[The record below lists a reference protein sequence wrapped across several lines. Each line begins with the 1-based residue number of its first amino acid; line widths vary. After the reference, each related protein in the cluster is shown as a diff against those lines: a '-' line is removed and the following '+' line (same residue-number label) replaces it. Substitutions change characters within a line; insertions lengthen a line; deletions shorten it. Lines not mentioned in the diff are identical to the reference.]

1 MIYLNKVLQKQLQQ
15 HFATLSNVPAHLL
28 PLLRTISD
36 TYDRQEQEKSVE
48 EPVGM
53 SFAAP
58 GYDPATLLNASD
70 QEQLFEGIG
79 DSNRLM
85 DFEEPGEKE
94 DNQSYPEEDT
104 RLLQQRLQESE
115 LRLKQAQTIAHF
127 GTWEVDLVTDLA
139 VLSEEACRIYGL
151 PATIRSHTFDSWA
164 AKVHPQDRPSFLKVI
179 TGGVESTETSA
190 AFYHRICHD
199 DGTLKYAY
207 SQTKYDTDKE
217 GMPVRLHGVT
227 HDVTE
232 MREAHYALVQS
243 QANLRLL
250 IDLIPQAIYARDSKG
265 RFVFVNENYANLF
278 GIEREQLLN
287 MTIDEIIPLENDLED
302 FKTEDEEVL
311 VTGQSKVIPESSFTD
326 HNGVVRKYYTVKVP
340 FVTIKNEQAV
350 LGISM
355 DITGQLKVDEERRK
369 IIKDIMQRNNSLE
382 QFSYIISHNL
392 RSPIANILGIKAALQ
407 DPDITEDEKVYFT
420 ESLFG
425 AVERLDV
432 VIRDLSLIL
441 QIKNQ
446 VTENKQVVQF
456 SEIVESIRLSIS
468 SLLLAAEAEIICD
481 FAAVDEMLT
490 IKSYL
495 YSVFYNLIS
504 NSIKYRKP
512 DEKPVIRIASA
523 QTGTHIELLF
533 SDNGIGIDVERYRSD
548 LFGLYKRFHNHAEGK
563 GMGLYMVKSQVET
576 MGGRITMTS
585 KVNVGTKF
593 KIDFDVAE
601 A

>member
-36 TYDRQEQEKSVE
+36 TYDRQEQEKSIE

-58 GYDPATLLNASD
+58 GYDPATLLNTSD
-70 QEQLFEGIG
+70 QEQLFESIG

-139 VLSEEACRIYGL
+139 VLSEEARRIYGL
-151 PATIRSHTFDSWA
+151 PAAIRSHTFDSWA

-287 MTIDEIIPLENDLED
+287 MTIDEIIPN
-302 FKTEDEEVL
+302 
-311 VTGQSKVIPESSFTD
+311 
-326 HNGVVRKYYTVKVP
+326 R
-340 FVTIKNEQAV
+340 
-350 LGISM
+350 
-355 DITGQLKVDEERRK
+355 
-369 IIKDIMQRNNSLE
+369 
-382 QFSYIISHNL
+382 
-392 RSPIANILGIKAALQ
+392 
-407 DPDITEDEKVYFT
+407 
-420 ESLFG
+420 
-425 AVERLDV
+425 
-432 VIRDLSLIL
+432 
-441 QIKNQ
+441 
-446 VTENKQVVQF
+446 
-456 SEIVESIRLSIS
+456 
-468 SLLLAAEAEIICD
+468 
-481 FAAVDEMLT
+481 
-490 IKSYL
+490 
-495 YSVFYNLIS
+495 
-504 NSIKYRKP
+504 
-512 DEKPVIRIASA
+512 
-523 QTGTHIELLF
+523 LF
-533 SDNGIGIDVERYRSD
+533 S
-548 LFGLYKRFHNHAEGK
+548 
-563 GMGLYMVKSQVET
+563 
-576 MGGRITMTS
+576 
-585 KVNVGTKF
+585 
-593 KIDFDVAE
+593 
-601 A
+601 

>member
-15 HFATLSNVPAHLL
+15 HFATLRNVPAHLL

-36 TYDRQEQEKSVE
+36 TYDRQEQEKSIE

-58 GYDPATLLNASD
+58 GYDPATLLNTSD
-70 QEQLFEGIG
+70 QEQLFESIG

-207 SQTKYDTDKE
+207 SQTKYDTDRE

-287 MTIDEIIPLENDLED
+287 MTIDEIIPLENDLEE

-311 VTGQSKVIPESSFTD
+311 LTGQSKVIPESSFTD

-392 RSPIANILGIKAALQ
+392 RSPIAG
-407 DPDITEDEKVYFT
+407 Y
-420 ESLFG
+420 
-425 AVERLDV
+425 
-432 VIRDLSLIL
+432 
-441 QIKNQ
+441 
-446 VTENKQVVQF
+446 
-456 SEIVESIRLSIS
+456 EI
-468 SLLLAAEAEIICD
+468 
-481 FAAVDEMLT
+481 
-490 IKSYL
+490 
-495 YSVFYNLIS
+495 
-504 NSIKYRKP
+504 
-512 DEKPVIRIASA
+512 
-523 QTGTHIELLF
+523 
-533 SDNGIGIDVERYRSD
+533 
-548 LFGLYKRFHNHAEGK
+548 
-563 GMGLYMVKSQVET
+563 
-576 MGGRITMTS
+576 
-585 KVNVGTKF
+585 
-593 KIDFDVAE
+593 
-601 A
+601 